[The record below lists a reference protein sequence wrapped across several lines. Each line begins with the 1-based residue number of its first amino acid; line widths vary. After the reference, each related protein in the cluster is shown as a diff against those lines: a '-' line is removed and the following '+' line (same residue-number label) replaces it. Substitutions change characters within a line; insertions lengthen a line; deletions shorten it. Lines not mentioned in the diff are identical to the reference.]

1 MFAGSHLLA
10 LQFRVKFYVP
20 DPSHLQEE
28 LTCYFFYLQ
37 IKNDIFSGR
46 LPCSFESA
54 ALLGSYMVQAELGDY
69 SPRKH
74 QQGYV
79 SELQLFPGQTED
91 LEEKIAQ
98 FHREH
103 SGKTTQEA
111 EFLLLANAKRLEFYG
126 VELFPA
132 KDHHGIDLSLGITT
146 DGIAVFKSR
155 TIITTFLWIDIRKI
169 TFKRRRFF
177 IELRPNQDTG
187 EQNAVGFHMDSYDGC
202 KQLWKDCID
211 YHAFFRTAETNAK
224 GFMKRSKKR
233 FSRTERQVMDE
244 SKPLALKRSASV
256 RIKRVPPKRQPRR
269 PVGTNLGV
277 QGGGG
282 ASMGG
287 IPRRN
292 HSFNM
297 YDITQKPQ
305 VTIRANGCRDMS
317 DEPDDRFDDYPPLS
331 LSQQAITV
339 SDDMTGQFTLAAL
352 EEEQY
357 PVTHRRVSDL
367 AEQGPTDY
375 YDDQVKQEEE
385 IGNVCMDDLASE
397 GLLLIRLEADER
409 GRYGFNVKGGVDQKL
424 PVLVSKVSPQ
434 SPAEKSNP
442 PLEEGDQLL
451 YINSK
456 PVSHSRHEEVISMI
470 RASRDKTPM
479 ELILIVKPKDL
490 SRTNPIVRTQ
500 TTESATSDPG
510 QLLRQSLTYLKES
523 LSNSMGL
530 LQFDRLY
537 RRKPGM
543 AAIASK
549 LPQNLVKNRYRD
561 ISAYDATRVHL
572 REGPDYI
579 NANFVNL
586 EVETTGQI
594 VSYIASQ
601 GPMQH
606 TCKDFWQMVW
616 EQSCELVIMLTEV
629 VENGKV
635 GKQTPGVLLV
645 CPERI

>member
-1 MFAGSHLLA
+1 M
-10 LQFRVKFYVP
+10 
-20 DPSHLQEE
+20 
-28 LTCYFFYLQ
+28 
-37 IKNDIFSGR
+37 
-46 LPCSFESA
+46 
-54 ALLGSYMVQAELGDY
+54 
-69 SPRKH
+69 
-74 QQGYV
+74 
-79 SELQLFPGQTED
+79 
-91 LEEKIAQ
+91 
-98 FHREH
+98 
-103 SGKTTQEA
+103 
-111 EFLLLANAKRLEFYG
+111 
-126 VELFPA
+126 
-132 KDHHGIDLSLGITT
+132 
-146 DGIAVFKSR
+146 
-155 TIITTFLWIDIRKI
+155 
-169 TFKRRRFF
+169 
-177 IELRPNQDTG
+177 
-187 EQNAVGFHMDSYDGC
+187 
-202 KQLWKDCID
+202 
-211 YHAFFRTAETNAK
+211 
-224 GFMKRSKKR
+224 
-233 FSRTERQVMDE
+233 
-244 SKPLALKRSASV
+244 
-256 RIKRVPPKRQPRR
+256 
-269 PVGTNLGV
+269 
-277 QGGGG
+277 
-282 ASMGG
+282 
-287 IPRRN
+287 
-292 HSFNM
+292 
-297 YDITQKPQ
+297 
-305 VTIRANGCRDMS
+305 
-317 DEPDDRFDDYPPLS
+317 
-331 LSQQAITV
+331 
-339 SDDMTGQFTLAAL
+339 
-352 EEEQY
+352 
-357 PVTHRRVSDL
+357 
-367 AEQGPTDY
+367 
-375 YDDQVKQEEE
+375 
-385 IGNVCMDDLASE
+385 
-397 GLLLIRLEADER
+397 
-409 GRYGFNVKGGVDQKL
+409 

-635 GKQTPGVLLV
+635 RCCQYWPEKNSTKDYGKFQVMTLLEQV
-645 CPERI
+645 DRVYITRRFKLRNNLTGEEHTVTQMQYIDWPDHGMYKTHTNGSECKATHTKTRNGS

>member
-1 MFAGSHLLA
+1 MQREKGMIRCQVTLLDDCVFTCDMDKNHQGEILLGEVAKHLDLLEKDFGLAYTDEGMMKWVEAGKQLKKQFKGSRLLA

-28 LTCYFFYLQ
+28 LTRYLFFLQ
-37 IKNDIFSGR
+37 IKNDISSGR

-269 PVGTNLGV
+269 TIGTLQPFV
-277 QGGGG
+277 
-282 ASMGG
+282 
-287 IPRRN
+287 P
-292 HSFNM
+292 
-297 YDITQKPQ
+297 
-305 VTIRANGCRDMS
+305 
-317 DEPDDRFDDYPPLS
+317 
-331 LSQQAITV
+331 ITV
-339 SDDMTGQFTLAAL
+339 
-352 EEEQY
+352 
-357 PVTHRRVSDL
+357 
-367 AEQGPTDY
+367 
-375 YDDQVKQEEE
+375 
-385 IGNVCMDDLASE
+385 
-397 GLLLIRLEADER
+397 
-409 GRYGFNVKGGVDQKL
+409 
-424 PVLVSKVSPQ
+424 
-434 SPAEKSNP
+434 
-442 PLEEGDQLL
+442 
-451 YINSK
+451 
-456 PVSHSRHEEVISMI
+456 
-470 RASRDKTPM
+470 
-479 ELILIVKPKDL
+479 
-490 SRTNPIVRTQ
+490 
-500 TTESATSDPG
+500 ATS
-510 QLLRQSLTYLKES
+510 
-523 LSNSMGL
+523 
-530 LQFDRLY
+530 
-537 RRKPGM
+537 
-543 AAIASK
+543 
-549 LPQNLVKNRYRD
+549 
-561 ISAYDATRVHL
+561 SA
-572 REGPDYI
+572 
-579 NANFVNL
+579 
-586 EVETTGQI
+586 
-594 VSYIASQ
+594 
-601 GPMQH
+601 
-606 TCKDFWQMVW
+606 
-616 EQSCELVIMLTEV
+616 
-629 VENGKV
+629 
-635 GKQTPGVLLV
+635 
-645 CPERI
+645 